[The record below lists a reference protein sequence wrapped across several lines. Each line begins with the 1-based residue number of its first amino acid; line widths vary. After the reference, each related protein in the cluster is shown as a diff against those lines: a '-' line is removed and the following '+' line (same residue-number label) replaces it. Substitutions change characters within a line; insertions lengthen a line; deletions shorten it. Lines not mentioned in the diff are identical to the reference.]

1 MESPTSDSATPAGA
15 ADPAAGDFS
24 VPAVPA
30 PLPPLPDLPT
40 LRSPDGRLELT
51 ATTLRVQGQTLGLL
65 ELEAAELTPVRW
77 LLWYL
82 LGLLTLAGFA
92 LGFLQN
98 WLRTLPAAAGMAA
111 GRPAAGLRAARHQP
125 PAPAPAGARGPAF
138 CPARRSRRL
147 AAAGAGAEPP
157 HPPAPRLRRRPG
169 RAALRRA
176 ADRCARFWVRSVGDT
191 LLFWSRPGGQLG

>member
-1 MESPTSDSATPAGA
+1 MESPTSDSTTPAGA

-24 VPAVPA
+24 VPAVPTS
-30 PLPPLPDLPT
+30 PPPPPDLPT

-51 ATTLRVQGQTLGLL
+51 ATTLRVHSQTWSLL

-111 GRPAAGLRAARHQP
+111 GALLLAYGQ
-125 PAPAPAGARGPAF
+125 RGTN
-138 CPARRSRRL
+138 
-147 AAAGAGAEPP
+147 
-157 HPPAPRLRRRPG
+157 RLRLHRPG
-169 RAALRRA
+169 REALHVALPGEVGAWQPLVRELNRRIRLRHDYAAALAAQHFPEPPATLPAA
-176 ADRCARFWVRSVGDT
+176 ADFGAV
-191 LLFWSRPGGQLG
+191 P